1 MIFMDVQNLS
11 VVKRLHSRRK
21 LLELAERVLEGEG
34 IAKDVE
40 LSLLLCDDAFIQELN
55 TRYRNKCAPT
65 DVLSFE
71 QETLP
76 QSDRVL
82 LGDIVISLETVQR
95 FCAGDREAM
104 RRELMLL
111 FCHGLLHLLG
121 YEHHTKTREKKMREK
136 QALYL
141 GMELEKVWHE

>member
-1 MIFMDVQNLS
+1 MIFMDVQNIS
-11 VVKRLHSRRK
+11 AVKRLHNRRR
-21 LLELAERVLEGEG
+21 LLELAGRVLAGEG
-34 IAKDVE
+34 ITKDVE
-40 LSLLLCDDAFIQELN
+40 LSLLLCDDAFIQDLN

-71 QETLP
+71 QKALP
-76 QSDRVL
+76 QSDRVV

-95 FCAGDREAM
+95 FRAGNREAM
-104 RRELMLL
+104 RQELMLL

-121 YEHHTKTREKKMREK
+121 YEHHTKTREKRMREK

-141 GMELEKVWHE
+141 GLELEKVWHE